1 MMKNQILKIFAIW
14 LTVTV
19 LPLSIALSQNSQSQ
33 LAQKI
38 MLENHLR
45 TQAESALRHAL
56 GKERFFV
63 NVNAELIITPA
74 QRSQQIWEPGKETK
88 ETSISRSGIVNG
100 NLPAGT
106 LPSELLL
113 PPTQSFSPVLPGF
126 PEIQATEN
134 ETPNIEP
141 SATPLELTPDEPTNS
156 FMETPPKDDQ
166 GSTLVS
172 YSIERTVVA
181 IPEIVKLDVTV
192 MFEDGVTQKVLDAV
206 RPIVEVATGLDYQR
220 GDNLNIVT
228 TSFLKGEAIAQLT
241 AEGALSNN
249 TDVATI
255 EESLAARMLELEAK
269 QSDTENRLL
278 YYLGGGLLLLLILAF
293 LIIRYARRN
302 GTELA
307 EPDYNFENAV
317 SGTPAEIS
325 SAQADAKLAREA
337 NSNRVRA
344 SALERDM
351 HKAELKNTRQAIIT
365 LSVGRPETATKILN
379 DWISSTSEST
389 EEI

>member
-1 MMKNQILKIFAIW
+1 MKKNQILRIFAIW
-14 LTVTV
+14 FTVTV

-45 TQAESALRHAL
+45 TQAESALKHAL

-88 ETSISRSGIVNG
+88 ETNISRSGLLNE

-106 LPSELLL
+106 LPSDLLL
-113 PPTQSFSPVLPGF
+113 PPTQSFAPVLPGF

-141 SATPLELTPDEPTNS
+141 SATPLDLTPDEPTDNI
-156 FMETPPKDDQ
+156 METPTKDDQ

-181 IPEIVKLDVTV
+181 ISEIVKLDVTV
-192 MFEDGVTQKVLDAV
+192 MFEDGVAQNVLDAV

-241 AEGALSNN
+241 AEGALSD

-255 EESLAARMLELEAK
+255 EESLAVRMLELEAK
-269 QSDTENRLL
+269 QSDAENRLL

-293 LIIRYARRN
+293 IIIRYARRSR
-302 GTELA
+302 TELA
-307 EPDYNFENAV
+307 EPDYNFENVV

-337 NSNRVRA
+337 NSNRMRA

-365 LSVGRPETATKILN
+365 LSVGKPETATKILN

-389 EEI
+389 EEV

>member
-1 MMKNQILKIFAIW
+1 MKKNQILKIFAIW

-88 ETSISRSGIVNG
+88 ETNISRSGLLNE

-106 LPSELLL
+106 LPSDLLL
-113 PPTQSFSPVLPGF
+113 PPTQSFAPVLPGF

-141 SATPLELTPDEPTNS
+141 SATPDEPTDNILGAP
-156 FMETPPKDDQ
+156 TKDDQ

-181 IPEIVKLDVTV
+181 IAEIVKLDVTV
-192 MFEDGVTQKVLDAV
+192 MFEDGVTQNVLDAV

-241 AEGALSNN
+241 AEGALSD

-269 QSDTENRLL
+269 QSDAENRLL

-293 LIIRYARRN
+293 MIIRYVRRS

-307 EPDYNFENAV
+307 EPDYNFENVV

-325 SAQADAKLAREA
+325 SAQADAKLTREA

>member
-1 MMKNQILKIFAIW
+1 MKKNQILKILAIW
-14 LTVTV
+14 LTITV

-45 TQAESALRHAL
+45 TQAESALKHAL

-88 ETSISRSGIVNG
+88 ETNISRSGFLNE

-106 LPSELLL
+106 LPSDLLL
-113 PPTQSFSPVLPGF
+113 PPTQSFAPVLPGF

-141 SATPLELTPDEPTNS
+141 SAAPLELTPDEPTDNI
-156 FMETPPKDDQ
+156 METPTKDDQ

-181 IPEIVKLDVTV
+181 ISEIVKLDVTV
-192 MFEDGVTQKVLDAV
+192 MFEDGVAQNVLDAV

-241 AEGALSNN
+241 AEGALSD

-255 EESLAARMLELEAK
+255 EESLAVRMLELEAK
-269 QSDTENRLL
+269 QSDAENRLL

-293 LIIRYARRN
+293 IIIRYARRSR
-302 GTELA
+302 TELA
-307 EPDYNFENAV
+307 EPDYNFENVV

-337 NSNRVRA
+337 NSNRMRA

-365 LSVGRPETATKILN
+365 LSVGKPETATKILN

-389 EEI
+389 EET

>member
-113 PPTQSFSPVLPGF
+113 PPTQSFAPVLPGF

-141 SATPLELTPDEPTNS
+141 SATPLKLTPDEPTNS
-156 FMETPPKDDQ
+156 FMETPSKDDQ

-249 TDVATI
+249 TDFATI

-293 LIIRYARRN
+293 LIIRYARRSN
-302 GTELA
+302 TELA
-307 EPDYNFENAV
+307 EPDYNFDNVV

-325 SAQADAKLAREA
+325 SAQADAKLASEA